1 MQKLVGT
8 LNNTIYDNVTNFYN
22 NANNII
28 SLVGKGR
35 TTDQIQKTLADNGT
49 VDGEQTYTGWDF
61 DTIWDAGSACEYPRL
76 RWQNEPLQVSC
87 VLHGGSSN
95 SNSVGC
101 TQDIQ
106 IGFNRPVD
114 NTTLTY
120 GPSGNIQL
128 NPYIVSDNISLSYDN
143 NTQILTIRRSF
154 PIDNNSSYNLSFQ
167 NIKSADQQST
177 LVPYAHSF
185 TVH

>member
-28 SLVGKGR
+28 SLVGKSR
-35 TTDQIQKTLADNGT
+35 TTDQIQKTLADNGA

-87 VLHGGSSN
+87 VLHGGSTN
-95 SNSVGC
+95 S
-101 TQDIQ
+101 T
-106 IGFNRPVD
+106 
-114 NTTLTY
+114 
-120 GPSGNIQL
+120 
-128 NPYIVSDNISLSYDN
+128 
-143 NTQILTIRRSF
+143 
-154 PIDNNSSYNLSFQ
+154 
-167 NIKSADQQST
+167 
-177 LVPYAHSF
+177 
-185 TVH
+185 